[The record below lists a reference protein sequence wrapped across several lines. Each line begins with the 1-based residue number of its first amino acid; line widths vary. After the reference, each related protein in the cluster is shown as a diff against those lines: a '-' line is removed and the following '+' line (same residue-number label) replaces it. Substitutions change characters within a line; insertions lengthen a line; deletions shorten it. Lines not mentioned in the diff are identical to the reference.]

1 MDRRKWKIKESSAEQ
16 RRITLKRMVR
26 LGSVMKALSKKKNI
40 MKIEIRMV
48 QQEKILSEQFRIPT
62 EKESEFIKYLL

>member
-1 MDRRKWKIKESSAEQ
+1 
-16 RRITLKRMVR
+16 MVR
-26 LGSVMKALSKKKNI
+26 LGSVIKALSKKKNI

-48 QQEKILSEQFRIPT
+48 QQEKFLSEQFRIPT